1 MIRKMLCAAAAAAV
15 LGMAVSTPAEAT
27 TLYPGMNYQGRGYYS
42 IESKAF
48 AKWFN
53 DKASSIDSS
62 RMQTFYE
69 HTNWSGRSST
79 ISRSYSDLRDIN
91 YNLSWAENWNDRI
104 SSVKRG
110 RG

>member
-15 LGMAVSTPAEAT
+15 LGMAVSAPAQAT
-27 TLYPGMNYQGRGYYS
+27 TLYPRMNYQGRGPYS

-69 HTNWSGRSST
+69 HTNWFGRSFT

-91 YNLSWAENWNDRI
+91 YNLNWAENWNDRI